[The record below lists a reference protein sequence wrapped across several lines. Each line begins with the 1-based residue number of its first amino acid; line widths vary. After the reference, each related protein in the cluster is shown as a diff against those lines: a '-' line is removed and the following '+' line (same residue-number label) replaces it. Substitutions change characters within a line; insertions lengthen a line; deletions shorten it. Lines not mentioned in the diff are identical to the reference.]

1 MFLTYVVVVVK
12 PAKGRAAL
20 VLVRLLFVSLV
31 CSRDSY
37 VLSGR
42 RGARVRS
49 YPQPRSRKLL
59 VVTFSPASSR
69 RCVDIRN
76 TQPSAPTDVR
86 RFLRVMGMA
95 ITVEGLVV

>member
-1 MFLTYVVVVVK
+1 MFLPYVVMGVK

-31 CSRDSY
+31 SSWDSY

-49 YPQPRSRKLL
+49 YPQPRSRKLR
-59 VVTFSPASSR
+59 VVTFSPAFSR
-69 RCVDIRN
+69 RCVDIRD
-76 TQPSAPTDVR
+76 TQPSAPIDASR
-86 RFLRVMGMA
+86 CICVMGRS
-95 ITVEGLVV
+95 ITLEALIV